1 MERFNHLV
9 AKTIPWLTLLMVLLT
24 FLIVILR
31 YVFERNWIWMQE
43 SVIYLHAF
51 VFLFA
56 AAYALS
62 RDAHVRV
69 DILYRPLAAKKKALV
84 DLLGSLFL
92 LIPACCVIFYQALP
106 FVLDSWLVFEGSKD
120 PGGLEAIFILK
131 TAIPIFAFLLFLQ
144 SLSIVHR
151 SISTL
156 RIAVS

>member
-1 MERFNHLV
+1 M
-9 AKTIPWLTLLMVLLT
+9 
-24 FLIVILR
+24 
-31 YVFERNWIWMQE
+31 
-43 SVIYLHAF
+43 
-51 VFLFA
+51 
-56 AAYALS
+56 
-62 RDAHVRV
+62 
-69 DILYRPLAAKKKALV
+69 V

-144 SLSIVHR
+144 ALSIIHR

>member
-9 AKTIPWLTLLMVLLT
+9 AKMIPWLTLLMVLLT

-69 DILYRPLAAKKKALV
+69 DI
-84 DLLGSLFL
+84 DQSLFL
-92 LIPACCVIFYQALP
+92 CSQ
-106 FVLDSWLVFEGSKD
+106 W
-120 PGGLEAIFILK
+120 
-131 TAIPIFAFLLFLQ
+131 
-144 SLSIVHR
+144 SIYWVPC
-151 SISTL
+151 SY
-156 RIAVS
+156 